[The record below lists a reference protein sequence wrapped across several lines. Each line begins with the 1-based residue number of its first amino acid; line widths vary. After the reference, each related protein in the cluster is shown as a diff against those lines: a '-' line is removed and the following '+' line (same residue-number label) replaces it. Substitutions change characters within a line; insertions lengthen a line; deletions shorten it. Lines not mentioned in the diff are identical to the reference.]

1 MSTIIVKEGDKTV
14 IKTGQKMDTLN
25 STEFEDAIQPLFK
38 EPNPDYIIDYKKLEY
53 ISSSGLRLFMSILKY
68 TQSKDGKLILINMQ
82 PKVKDIFDMIGFT
95 ALFKIV

>member
-1 MSTIIVKEGDKTV
+1 MSTIITKEGDKTI
-14 IKTGQKMDTLN
+14 IKTDQKIDTLN
-25 STEFEDAIQPLFK
+25 SRGFEEAIQPLLK
-38 EPNPDYIIDYKKLEY
+38 EPNPDYVIDCKKLEY

-68 TQSKDGKLILINMQ
+68 TKSKNGQLILINMR